1 MQKLLHFFAV
11 IIALYKNYRKK
22 NCKYLQCAKKIA
34 KKHDIFSAYYCA
46 TEKWAANICKTQKK
60 SQQNTIF
67 LALIIALRK
76 YYRKNKRKYLR
87 IAN

>member
-1 MQKLLHFFAV
+1 MS
-11 IIALYKNYRKK
+11 R
-22 NCKYLQCAKKIA
+22 KYLQNA
-34 KKHDIFSAYYCA
+34 
-46 TEKWAANICKTQKK
+46 KK

-87 IAN
+87 IAK